1 MVLSNIAY
9 ILFGLLIAGTILVI
23 LTDDDDNSSKKIAW
37 IAVISLLPIIGLIAY
52 LILGLNPRRTRKYNE
67 HQKKFAEAFNK
78 ICDEATRDRLFGHS
92 AESEAG
98 SPASGI
104 LPGREHVRRKGVA

>member
-1 MVLSNIAY
+1 MNDTFY
-9 ILFGLLIAGTILVI
+9 TYGNKELITQKSFSVI
-23 LTDDDDNSSKKIAW
+23 
-37 IAVISLLPIIGLIAY
+37 P
-52 LILGLNPRRTRKYNE
+52 
-67 HQKKFAEAFNK
+67 
-78 ICDEATRDRLFGHS
+78 